1 MILGHVARICLWAY
15 IANMVLTSESWAY
28 FDPNRN
34 GRLDR
39 VWLSLLLGHSFFL
52 FLKFFSNWNFRPST
66 SRKSTLSLHFRG
78 IDFDDSSIKWIIQWV
93 NYWREN
99 GLNFSLVRDRKR
111 DKSPGSRKIRSWY
124 LEHQKLGFQTFLEK
138 QDFKL
143 VYLEFFSKK
152 FLKFFYQL

>member
-1 MILGHVARICLWAY
+1 MILGHVARKCLWAY
-15 IANMVLTSESWAY
+15 IANTVLASESWAY

-52 FLKFFSNWNFRPST
+52 FLKFFSNRNFRPST

-78 IDFDDSSIKWIIQWV
+78 IDFDDSSMKWIIRWV
-93 NYWREN
+93 NCWREN
-99 GLNFSLVRDRKR
+99 GLNFSLVRDRKTR
-111 DKSPGSRKIRSWY
+111 KKSGTGKIRCWF

-138 QDFKL
+138 QDFK
-143 VYLEFFSKK
+143 
-152 FLKFFYQL
+152 FFYQL